1 MNIKEYSDCS
11 LSEKQVIDQWIK
23 WTTGNGYLGKNWHIS
38 YDRVKEY
45 NGIKF
50 KMEVWYKEE

>member
-1 MNIKEYSDCS
+1 MNINEYSDCS
-11 LSEKQVIDQWIK
+11 LSEKQVIDQWIN

-38 YDRVKEY
+38 YDRIKEY